1 MLLHS
6 RAGPV
11 RYPRSR
17 WRRDSKELFFLS
29 NDRKLMSA
37 EVHTVGGELQF
48 GAPRMLSPVQ
58 VKTSP
63 FGWPYDVSPD
73 GNRFLMTVATTTAEP
88 SITVLVN
95 WPAILAK

>member
-1 MLLHS
+1 
-6 RAGPV
+6 
-11 RYPRSR
+11 
-17 WRRDSKELFFLS
+17 
-29 NDRKLMSA
+29 MSA